1 MDPSGIIGIIG
12 VAGQILATCTKLGL
26 NWRDAPDDAKK
37 FKSEVD
43 ALHKTLWEIYNHLI
57 QNPDFITAFEGKHS
71 AVLSNLAAPP
81 NSDDSALLFTCKEE
95 LEDVL
100 KALQKRLGGS
110 RFGWERL
117 KATFSNEKTQSAIEN
132 VQRRCQ
138 HINSKILIDNTA
150 ITVDTNLVVRSA
162 RNELTERHLD
172 ENKRRTLDRITS
184 IDFSKQLA
192 DNLERRQD
200 GTGLW
205 LLESPEF
212 QTWVQGDRQTLF
224 CPGMPGAGKTM
235 LSSIVIEYLQR
246 RFIGNS
252 SVGVG
257 FMFCNFRRH
266 DEQTPRSLLSSVLKQ
281 LYWAMPSG
289 CSDVE
294 KIYNNGSSSPSRR
307 EIEECLQSVTSQFTR
322 VYILVDAL
330 DEFGEDRGILLKSIL
345 SVQETENVNIFTTSR
360 HIPEIEIY
368 FNEATSI
375 EIRATDEDVMRF
387 LDGRMS
393 RLPSAARKSRE
404 LQGEIKH
411 SIVEAVQGMF
421 LLAQLYFDSLGSSAY
436 DNAYDEAMERIEGQF
451 EDQEMLA
458 KEALSWIVC
467 ARRPLKTLELQHALA
482 VERGTTEL
490 DEDNITELE
499 DIVSV
504 CAGLITIDEESD
516 IIRLVH
522 YTTQEYFQRTTERW
536 LPSAQHLIVESF
548 MTYFSFN
555 AFSVGSCHDDSYL
568 ESRLEEYP
576 LYEYAT
582 LEWGHHAQ
590 SILPPSESV
599 ISFLMDGQSNLEA
612 AFEVIWYRGRIPDFR
627 TKRPPMELSGLH
639 LAAYFGLK
647 EAFTM
652 IIDRFGPE
660 IDINVRDGG
669 DFTPLFYAVMGGNT
683 DFIAWLL
690 SIDKIELGPK
700 GKEHPYTPV
709 KLAATIGDMAGI
721 LPFIKSDKVDLNTK
735 EIFGNTPLATAV
747 TKRWINIVKA
757 LIESGRVD
765 VNLQNNQKQTPLSHA
780 AESGYV
786 EGLRFLLGSAKAN
799 ANEADIF
806 GETPLYT
813 ALHMGQQETARLLL
827 DSGQVD
833 VSLSIES
840 VRRRTPL
847 DQALLTFGHDHSI
860 TKLLV
865 HRMKLIGIST
875 EATIKAWEDFQ
886 KFPYASADNISDI
899 HITWFHKYE
908 LAGTF
913 Q

>member
-117 KATFSNEKTQSAIEN
+117 KATFSNEKTQ
-132 VQRRCQ
+132 
-138 HINSKILIDNTA
+138 
-150 ITVDTNLVVRSA
+150 
-162 RNELTERHLD
+162 HLD

-257 FMFCNFRRH
+257 FVFCNFRRH

-411 SIVEAVQGMF
+411 SIVEAVQGIDALSKF
-421 LLAQLYFDSLGSSAY
+421 ASGSSAY

-660 IDINVRDGG
+660 
-669 DFTPLFYAVMGGNT
+669 
-683 DFIAWLL
+683 
-690 SIDKIELGPK
+690 
-700 GKEHPYTPV
+700 
-709 KLAATIGDMAGI
+709 
-721 LPFIKSDKVDLNTK
+721 
-735 EIFGNTPLATAV
+735 
-747 TKRWINIVKA
+747 
-757 LIESGRVD
+757 
-765 VNLQNNQKQTPLSHA
+765 TPLSHA

-833 VSLSIES
+833 
-840 VRRRTPL
+840 
-847 DQALLTFGHDHSI
+847 
-860 TKLLV
+860 
-865 HRMKLIGIST
+865 
-875 EATIKAWEDFQ
+875 
-886 KFPYASADNISDI
+886 
-899 HITWFHKYE
+899 YE

>member
-110 RFGWERL
+110 RFG
-117 KATFSNEKTQSAIEN
+117 
-132 VQRRCQ
+132 
-138 HINSKILIDNTA
+138 
-150 ITVDTNLVVRSA
+150 
-162 RNELTERHLD
+162 
-172 ENKRRTLDRITS
+172 
-184 IDFSKQLA
+184 
-192 DNLERRQD
+192 
-200 GTGLW
+200 
-205 LLESPEF
+205 
-212 QTWVQGDRQTLF
+212 
-224 CPGMPGAGKTM
+224 
-235 LSSIVIEYLQR
+235 
-246 RFIGNS
+246 
-252 SVGVG
+252 
-257 FMFCNFRRH
+257 
-266 DEQTPRSLLSSVLKQ
+266 
-281 LYWAMPSG
+281 
-289 CSDVE
+289 
-294 KIYNNGSSSPSRR
+294 
-307 EIEECLQSVTSQFTR
+307 

-421 LLAQLYFDSLGSSAY
+421 LLAQLYFDSLQGKRSAKAIRDALSKFASGSSAY

-660 IDINVRDGG
+660 V
-669 DFTPLFYAVMGGNT
+669 
-683 DFIAWLL
+683 
-690 SIDKIELGPK
+690 
-700 GKEHPYTPV
+700 
-709 KLAATIGDMAGI
+709 
-721 LPFIKSDKVDLNTK
+721 
-735 EIFGNTPLATAV
+735 
-747 TKRWINIVKA
+747 
-757 LIESGRVD
+757 
-765 VNLQNNQKQTPLSHA
+765 
-780 AESGYV
+780 
-786 EGLRFLLGSAKAN
+786 
-799 ANEADIF
+799 
-806 GETPLYT
+806 
-813 ALHMGQQETARLLL
+813 
-827 DSGQVD
+827 
-833 VSLSIES
+833 
-840 VRRRTPL
+840 
-847 DQALLTFGHDHSI
+847 
-860 TKLLV
+860 
-865 HRMKLIGIST
+865 
-875 EATIKAWEDFQ
+875 
-886 KFPYASADNISDI
+886 SDI
-899 HITWFHKYE
+899 YLE
-908 LAGTF
+908 SEPAVG
-913 Q
+913 